1 MTQDLR
7 NIFISHIHEDDDGL
21 RDLKDLVARHGMI
34 CRDGSITTGKFN
46 SASNEDYPVK
56 QDITLKLDEYII
68 DWFKDNAPNG
78 QDYQENINQALLEHI
93 RQQRFP
99 PHRQRNQQPKLG
111 RPT

>member
-1 MTQDLR
+1 MPELTEKQKAELDAL
-7 NIFISHIHEDDDGL
+7 NNLPDDQIDTS
-21 RDLKDLVARHGMI
+21 DIPAKPIDWSKARRGVFY
-34 CRDGSITTGKFN
+34 R
-46 SASNEDYPVK
+46 PVK